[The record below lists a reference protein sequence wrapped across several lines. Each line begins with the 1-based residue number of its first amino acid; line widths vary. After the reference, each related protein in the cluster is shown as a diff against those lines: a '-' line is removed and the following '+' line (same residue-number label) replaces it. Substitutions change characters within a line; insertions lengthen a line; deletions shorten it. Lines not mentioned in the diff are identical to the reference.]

1 MQEISLEQSA
11 ARPPAGVYDLYLP
24 PQAIGVLQQVRTKMT
39 REGLDNLMASI
50 KEIGQKTAGIAIGLT
65 RQEAEKYLKQANDL
79 WGTDYRLEH
88 YEPVYFKEFGD
99 NFYLFLVTG
108 HRRLVAVKKL
118 DIGSY
123 FCQLHMQVQ
132 FLDAF
137 ILQFHENIHE
147 EVAKDDE
154 ARFLTVMWRK
164 QKSMNDR
171 LSLAE
176 FARQHGKTSEAVRRA
191 VRFTSLPVSVQKLVL
206 PSEEYKKGVAFGILC
221 ELARL
226 QEARQTKDK
235 PYTEQDLVHLAYV
248 LVVQQKTVKAA
259 AMWVSA
265 QIQELQGQGNMFEL
279 SIQHVVDGARRSVAS
294 GLEYDVRIG
303 SEHMRAIA
311 RMHKDGG
318 IRKVASGAAVN
329 AVTNA
334 VNLTTKLAPEILDG
348 IKGARHAPIAR
359 EALKKVGT

>member
-1 MQEISLEQSA
+1 MKISLVESA
-11 ARPPAGVYDLYLP
+11 ATVPEDVYQLNLP
-24 PQAIGVLQQVRTKMT
+24 TRTIGVLQQVRSRMT
-39 REGLDNLMASI
+39 RDGLEHLMASI
-50 KEIGQKTAGIAIGLT
+50 KEIGQKTAGVVIGLSAE
-65 RQEAEKYLKQANDL
+65 EAEKYLQQVNDL
-79 WGTDYRLEH
+79 WGTSYRICDF
-88 YEPVYFKEFGD
+88 EPVHFSELNG

-108 HRRLVAVKKL
+108 HRRLTAVKKL
-118 DIGSY
+118 EIGTY
-123 FCQLHMQVQ
+123 LTELHLQIQ

-164 QKSMNDR
+164 QKSMDEG
-171 LSLAE
+171 LSLSE
-176 FARQHGKTSEAVRRA
+176 FARRHGKTSEAVRRA

-279 SIQHVVDGARRSVAS
+279 SIQHVVDGARRSVVS

-334 VNLTTKLAPEILDG
+334 VNLTTKLAPDILDG

>member
-1 MQEISLEQSA
+1 MEISLVASA
-11 ARPPAGVYDLYLP
+11 AKLPRDVYDLHLP
-24 PQAIGVLQQVRTKMT
+24 TNVIGVLQQVRSRMT
-39 REGLDNLMASI
+39 RDGLEHLMASI
-50 KEIGQKTAGIAIGLT
+50 KEIGQKTAGVVIGLSAE
-65 RQEAEKYLKQANDL
+65 EASKYLRQVNDL
-79 WGTDYRLEH
+79 WGTSYSVEEF
-88 YEPVYFKEFGD
+88 EPVYFLELNGH
-99 NFYLFLVTG
+99 FYLFLVTG
-108 HRRLVAVKKL
+108 HRRLAAVKKL
-118 DIGSY
+118 DIGTY
-123 FCQLHMQVQ
+123 LAELHLQIR

-164 QKSMNDR
+164 QKSMNSR
-171 LSLAE
+171 MSLAE
-176 FARQHGKTSEAVRRA
+176 FARRHGKTPEAVRRA

-226 QEARQTKDK
+226 QEARQAKDK
-235 PYTEQDLVHLAYV
+235 PYGEQDLIRLAYV
-248 LVVQQKTVKAA
+248 LVVQHKTTKAA

-279 SIQHVVDGARRSVAS
+279 SIQHVVDGARRSAAS
-294 GLEYDVRIG
+294 GLECNIRVG

-334 VNLTTKLAPEILDG
+334 VNLTTKLAPEILDS
-348 IKGARHAPIAR
+348 IKGARHAPTAR

>member
-1 MQEISLEQSA
+1 MEISLVASA
-11 ARPPAGVYDLYLP
+11 AKLPRDVYDLHLP
-24 PQAIGVLQQVRTKMT
+24 TNVIGVLQQVRSRMT
-39 REGLDNLMASI
+39 RDGLEHLMASI
-50 KEIGQKTAGIAIGLT
+50 KEIGQKTAGVVIGLSAE
-65 RQEAEKYLKQANDL
+65 EASKYLRQVNDL
-79 WGTDYRLEH
+79 WGTSYRVEEF
-88 YEPVYFKEFGD
+88 EPVYFLELNGH
-99 NFYLFLVTG
+99 FYLFLVTG
-108 HRRLVAVKKL
+108 HRRLAAVKKL
-118 DIGSY
+118 DIGTY
-123 FCQLHMQVQ
+123 LAELHLQIR

-164 QKSMNDR
+164 QKSMNSR
-171 LSLAE
+171 MSLAE
-176 FARQHGKTSEAVRRA
+176 FARRHGKTPEAVRRA
-191 VRFTSLPVSVQKLVL
+191 VRFTSL
-206 PSEEYKKGVAFGILC
+206 C

-226 QEARQTKDK
+226 QEARQAKGK
-235 PYTEQDLVHLAYV
+235 HYEEQDLIHLAYV
-248 LVVQQKTVKAA
+248 LVVQQKTAKAA
-259 AMWVSA
+259 AVWVSA

-279 SIQHVVDGARRSVAS
+279 SIQHVVDGARRSAAS
-294 GLEYDVRIG
+294 GLECNIRVG

-334 VNLTTKLAPEILDG
+334 VNLTTKLAPEILDS
-348 IKGARHAPIAR
+348 IKGARHAPTAR

>member
-1 MQEISLEQSA
+1 MEISLVKSA
-11 ARPPAGVYDLYLP
+11 AKLPENVYDLNLP
-24 PQAIGVLQQVRTKMT
+24 THVIGVLQQVRSRMT
-39 REGLDNLMASI
+39 RDGLEHLMASI
-50 KEIGQKTAGIAIGLT
+50 KEIGQKTAGVVIGLSAE
-65 RQEAEKYLKQANDL
+65 EAEKYLQQVNDL
-79 WGTDYRLEH
+79 WGKTYRLDEF
-88 YEPVYFKEFGD
+88 EPICFSELGRY
-99 NFYLFLVTG
+99 FYLFLVTG
-108 HRRLVAVKKL
+108 YRRLAAVKKL
-118 DIGSY
+118 EIGTY
-123 FCQLHMQVQ
+123 LAQLHLQIQ

-164 QKSMNDR
+164 QKTMNSR
-171 LSLAE
+171 LSLSE
-176 FARQHGKTSEAVRRA
+176 FARRHGQTSEAVQKA
-191 VRFTSLPVSVQKLVL
+191 VRFTSIPVSVQKLVL

-226 QEARQTKDK
+226 QEARQAHGKA
-235 PYTEQDLVHLAYV
+235 YSEHDLIHLAYV

-259 AMWVSA
+259 AIWVSA
-265 QIQELQGQGNMFEL
+265 QIQELQGQGSLFEL

-303 SEHMRAIA
+303 MEHMRTVA

-348 IKGARHAPIAR
+348 IKGARHAPVAR